1 MDAPDARPRRA
12 VLSRDTSAEAEQLQV
27 EIWRRMSHIERAQVI
42 TGACRAARAFAFAGL
57 RARHPDASE
66 RMLVALYAELTA
78 GPELAR
84 RAYPE
89 LLGSAAPDESY
100 LRSVAAECGLTDV
113 LGRARREVADDGRP
127 T

>member
-1 MDAPDARPRRA
+1 MDAPDGRPRRA

-27 EIWRRMSHIERAQVI
+27 EIWRRMSDIERAQVI

-57 RARHPDASE
+57 RARHPDASA

-89 LLGSAAPDESY
+89 LLG
-100 LRSVAAECGLTDV
+100 RSDSLT
-113 LGRARREVADDGRP
+113 A
-127 T
+127 